1 MEAYRKFRREDRQM
15 KKWWS
20 IGGLVLVTIIWGGGF
35 TASDIALESMTPFQI
50 MAVRFFLAAVLM
62 GIISIRSLKGMK
74 KEEIMAGT
82 LMGIALFAAFAL
94 QIVGLQYTT
103 PSKNA
108 FLTALNVVIVPFIA
122 FLILKKKVGPKGI
135 LGAVMSVIGVA
146 LLSLQGDLTLGLG
159 DALTL
164 LCAVGFAFQI
174 FFTSEFVKK
183 YRASVLNFVQ
193 MATAFMLSLVFMIF
207 LKETRFQV
215 TTDGWLGVLYLG
227 VVSTTIC
234 YLIQTICQKYVDET
248 KAAIIL
254 SMESVFGTLF
264 SVIILHEVLT
274 PRMIVGSLIIL
285 AAVIISNLAETEAP
299 QKA

>member
-1 MEAYRKFRREDRQM
+1 MRKWM
-15 KKWWS
+15 A

-50 MAVRFFLAAVLM
+50 MTVRFFLAAILM
-62 GIISIRSLKGMK
+62 GLISIRSLKGMK
-74 KEEIMAGT
+74 KEEIRAGI

-122 FLILKKKVGPKGI
+122 FLILKKKISPKGI

-146 LLSLQGDLTLGLG
+146 LLSLKGDFSLGLG
-159 DALTL
+159 DGLTL

-183 YRASVLNFVQ
+183 YRAEVLNFVQ
-193 MATAFMLSLVFMIF
+193 MATSFILSLISLFIF
-207 LKETRFQV
+207 QETEFQM
-215 TTDGWLGVLYLG
+215 TGEGWLGVLYLG

-234 YLIQTICQKYVDET
+234 YLIQTLCQKYVDET

-254 SMESVFGTLF
+254 SMESVFGLYF
-264 SVIILHEVLT
+264 PLSYFMRSLHLV
-274 PRMIVGSLIIL
+274 
-285 AAVIISNLAETEAP
+285 
-299 QKA
+299 